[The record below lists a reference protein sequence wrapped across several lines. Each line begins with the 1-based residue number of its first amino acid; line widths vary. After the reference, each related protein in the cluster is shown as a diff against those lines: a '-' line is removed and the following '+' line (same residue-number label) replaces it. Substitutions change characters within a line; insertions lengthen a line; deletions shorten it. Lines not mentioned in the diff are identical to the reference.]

1 MKTTHHLKAVLVS
14 VLVTVSF
21 SAAYARDPEPI
32 NRILGELGAVSNR
45 LGAAEDKLNMI
56 AIDPGPI
63 GDPAVLAALQMIVA
77 QSDGITDRA
86 VQLEQDPGPISDPA
100 VLAAL
105 DGIVDQATMISAI
118 ANSLLSCALSGC
130 P

>member
-1 MKTTHHLKAVLVS
+1 MATT
-14 VLVTVSF
+14 TF
-21 SAAYARDPEPI
+21 SAA
-32 NRILGELGAVSNR
+32 GAHR
-45 LGAAEDKLNMI
+45 FAQAAGAAGAFSTLRLYDI
-56 AIDPGPI
+56 RDAGR
-63 GDPAVLAALQMIVA
+63 GGV
-77 QSDGITDRA
+77 GITDRA
-86 VQLEQDPGPISDPA
+86 VQLEADPGPIGDPA